1 MEYRNRTAKGRV
13 NVACLSF
20 VSALKNKFYFMSTE
34 MNEDNIFTL
43 CFKRAFFNV
52 LKGEAMKN
60 FSAGK
65 PLDPCLF
72 LPVLEHIVFFALCNR
87 GPTCL
92 HFTAAVPY
100 TRAKNNLVSIK

>member
-1 MEYRNRTAKGRV
+1 
-13 NVACLSF
+13 
-20 VSALKNKFYFMSTE
+20 
-34 MNEDNIFTL
+34 MNEDSIFTS

-52 LKGEAMKN
+52 LKGVAMKN

-72 LPVLEHIVFFALCNR
+72 LLVLEHIGFFVLCNG
-87 GPTCL
+87 GPTSL
-92 HFTAAVPY
+92 HFTAAVLY